1 MKVSRWLFALVLALT
16 MPGVILAA
24 PKGKE
29 KETEGQKVDSGA
41 FGVFMN
47 GRRVGTETFSIT
59 QNANGSVIQSEF
71 KADGSAGQAT
81 QTSEMQ
87 LTAGGEIRRYDWK
100 ELSPGKAQLVV
111 VPNDQFLTQ
120 KWSSGP
126 QDKQQEQPYLLS
138 ASTSILDDYFFV
150 HREVLAW
157 KYMAS
162 ICSQKNGQMACTGK
176 QLAKFGTLNPR
187 QHTPA
192 TASMEY
198 LGREKGAV
206 RGVEQELNKL
216 ELKSETGTWTLWLDD
231 QFKLLR
237 ISIPSENTEVVRD

>member
-1 MKVSRWLFALVLALT
+1 
-16 MPGVILAA
+16 
-24 PKGKE
+24 
-29 KETEGQKVDSGA
+29 
-41 FGVFMN
+41 MN

-71 KADGSAGQAT
+71 KADGSAGQAA
-81 QTSEMQ
+81 QSSELQ
-87 LTAGGEIRRYDWK
+87 LTAAGEIRRYDWK
-100 ELSPGKAQLVV
+100 ELSPGKGQSVV
-111 VPNDQFLTQ
+111 VPNDTFLME
-120 KWSSGP
+120 KWSAGP
-126 QDKQQEQPYLLS
+126 QDKQQEQPYLLP

-187 QHTPA
+187 QHNSVPA
-192 TASMEY
+192 SLEY
-198 LGREKGAV
+198 LGREKIAV
-206 RGVEQELNKL
+206 RGVQQELNKL
-216 ELKSETGTWTLWLDD
+216 ELKSETGTWELWLDD